1 MKIGN
6 KYKFSEVQ
14 ARHWEHFAESVG
26 LTKAQPKRRSLEVAK
41 LLPATAHK
49 LQSDP

>member
-26 LTKAQPKRRSLEVAK
+26 LTKAQPKRRILEFAK